1 MAEIHRQL
9 SATPG
14 TVPGMPEIAQRM
26 HVGARTLRRQLRAE
40 GTTYQDVV
48 RDFRIA
54 MAKRYLQETTLPV
67 SEVAA
72 LVGYSDPAN
81 LYRCFRDRT
90 GATPG
95 EYRDC
100 PGKIR

>member
-1 MAEIHRQL
+1 
-9 SATPG
+9 
-14 TVPGMPEIAQRM
+14 MPEMAKRM
-26 HVGARTLRRQLRAE
+26 HVGTRTLRRQLKAE

-54 MAKRYLQETTLPV
+54 MAKRYLEETALPV

-81 LYRCFRDRT
+81 LYRCFRDLT
-90 GATPG
+90 GATPT
-95 EYRDC
+95 EFRDRYAEI
-100 PGKIR
+100 G